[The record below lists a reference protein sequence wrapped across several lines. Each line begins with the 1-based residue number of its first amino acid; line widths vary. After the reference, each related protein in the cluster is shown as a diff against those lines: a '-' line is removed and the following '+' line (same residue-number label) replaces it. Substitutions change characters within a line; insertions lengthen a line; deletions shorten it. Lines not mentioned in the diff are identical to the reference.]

1 MGWGRKKSRGMDHHA
16 RDLDAR
22 ITELRTK
29 ISRLETEL
37 ERGDPARMQSVLC
50 DTEKPK
56 PTKRKIASTE
66 VLNLTHPRPAKPK
79 RDNPDLYNESGVRKF
94 DLAGS
99 LQHLKERV
107 TDDEPQP
114 GTENRLYTFIPADT
128 IDGQPALGIEKRKA
142 RNRFIFLFLIFLA
155 ILWSVLTLLLPQ
167 L

>member
-1 MGWGRKKSRGMDHHA
+1 MGLGRKKSGGMDRHA

-37 ERGDPARMQSVLC
+37 ERCDPARMQSVLC
-50 DTEKPK
+50 ETKNPK
-56 PTKRKIASTE
+56 PTKRKSDSTE
-66 VLNLTHPRPAKPK
+66 VLNLTHPRPDKPK
-79 RDNPDLYNESGVRKF
+79 RENPDLFNESGVRKF

-99 LQHLKERV
+99 LQHLKEQV
-107 TDDEPQP
+107 TDDEPEP
-114 GTENRLYTFIPADT
+114 GTKTRLYTFIPADT
-128 IDGQPALGIEKRKA
+128 INGQPALGIEKRKA

-155 ILWSVLTLLLPQ
+155 ILWSVLTLLIPQ

>member
-1 MGWGRKKSRGMDHHA
+1 MGWGRKKSRGMDRHA
-16 RDLDAR
+16 RDIDAR

-37 ERGDPARMQSVLC
+37 ERGDPAHMQSMLC
-50 DTEKPK
+50 ETEKPK
-56 PTKRKIASTE
+56 PTKRKAASTE

-79 RDNPDLYNESGVRKF
+79 RDNSDLYNESGVRKF

-107 TDDEPQP
+107 TDDDP
-114 GTENRLYTFIPADT
+114 GTETRLYTFIPADT

>member
-1 MGWGRKKSRGMDHHA
+1 MGWGRKKSRRMDRHT
-16 RDLDAR
+16 RDLDTR

-50 DTEKPK
+50 ETEKPK
-56 PTKRKIASTE
+56 PTKRKAGSTE

-79 RDNPDLYNESGVRKF
+79 RDDPDLYNESGVRKF

-99 LQHLKERV
+99 LQHLKEQV
-107 TDDEPQP
+107 TDDDPEP
-114 GTENRLYTFIPADT
+114 GTKTRLYTFIPAGT
-128 IDGQPALGIEKRKA
+128 IDGQPALGVEKRKA
-142 RNRFIFLFLIFLA
+142 RNRFIFLFLIFLT

>member
-1 MGWGRKKSRGMDHHA
+1 MSWGRKKSRGMDHHA

-29 ISRLETEL
+29 INRLETEL

-50 DTEKPK
+50 DTEKPQS
-56 PTKRKIASTE
+56 TKRKTASTE
-66 VLNLTHPRPAKPK
+66 VLNLTHPRPTKPK

>member
-1 MGWGRKKSRGMDHHA
+1 MGWGRKKSRGMDRHA
-16 RDLDAR
+16 RDLDGR
-22 ITELRTK
+22 VTELRTK

-50 DTEKPK
+50 ETEKPQ
-56 PTKRKIASTE
+56 PTKRKAASTE
-66 VLNLTHPRPAKPK
+66 VLYLTHPRPAKPK

-94 DLAGS
+94 DLVGS

-107 TDDEPQP
+107 ADDEPEP
-114 GTENRLYTFIPADT
+114 GTETRLYTFIPADT
-128 IDGQPALGIEKRKA
+128 IAGQPALGIEKRKA
-142 RNRFIFLFLIFLA
+142 RNRFIFLFLILLA

>member
-1 MGWGRKKSRGMDHHA
+1 MGWGRKKSRGMDRHA

-37 ERGDPARMQSVLC
+37 ERGDPARMQSALC
-50 DTEKPK
+50 ETEKAR
-56 PTKRKIASTE
+56 PTKRKAASTE
-66 VLNLTHPRPAKPK
+66 VLNLTHPRPAKTK
-79 RDNPDLYNESGVRKF
+79 HDNPDLYNESGVRKF
-94 DLAGS
+94 DLAGN
-99 LQHLKERV
+99 LQRLKEQV
-107 TDDEPQP
+107 TDDETEP
-114 GTENRLYTFIPADT
+114 GAETRLYTFIPADT

-155 ILWSVLTLLLPQ
+155 FLWSVLTLLLPQ

>member
-56 PTKRKIASTE
+56 PTKRKAASTE

-107 TDDEPQP
+107 TDDEPR
-114 GTENRLYTFIPADT
+114 TETRLYTFIPADT

-155 ILWSVLTLLLPQ
+155 LLWSVITLLLP
-167 L
+167 